1 MLPMINNKIER
12 KGDMAQNSKRPE
24 FEWHPVACMFPIP
37 QGPEFDAMV
46 EDLKQNGLRE
56 NGTVW
61 IDSTGKI
68 WGVDGRFREKACDVA
83 GVEFSYEP
91 RKFRDESRIVAYIL
105 SRNLARRHMN
115 ESQRAILGA
124 RLLPMFAEEAQKRKT
139 AGKQVVADLPD
150 GQKGR
155 AREHVAALLN
165 VSDRLIQDAK
175 TLLENNSPELIQR
188 VESGENTVS
197 AVLEILKNLSEEE
210 QKNVL
215 AGGPKAVREA
225 AAQVRKDKK
234 AAKATPK
241 GESKE
246 EQPAPTGKQAP
257 PAPTDPSV
265 DEEQQSKGV
274 QSTPEKQSVEAP
286 PQAVPPTEVQIP
298 EWVAALPERIR
309 KGFEKHLEDLPKIES
324 IRITCVDGEKRYEIG
339 PLTVRKGNGKPPK
352 PDSERPVDNP
362 AHAMQPALLV
372 HAAMV
377 EEANKAAGN
386 KKYEEEEL
394 TEVLPVWSSVNLST
408 EVLGKILK
416 AWGGNIDIEGM
427 PKYPTV
433 AFICEHYNE
442 MKAAVRA

>member
-1 MLPMINNKIER
+1 MTNNKQTAENER
-12 KGDMAQNSKRPE
+12 RITDMAQNSKRPE

-46 EDLKQNGLRE
+46 EDLKQHGLRE

-91 RKFRDESRIVAYIL
+91 RKFRDESRVVAYIL

-124 RLLPMFAEEAQKRKT
+124 RLLPMFAEEAQKRKVT
-139 AGKQVVADLPD
+139 GKQVVANLPD

-188 VESGENTVS
+188 VERGENTVS

-210 QKNVL
+210 QDKIL

-234 AAKATPK
+234 AAKATSK
-241 GESKE
+241 GGSKE
-246 EQPAPTGKQAP
+246 EPAPTGKQTL
-257 PAPTDPSV
+257 PAPTGSSE

-274 QSTPEKQSVEAP
+274 QSSPEKQSVEAP
-286 PQAVPPTEVQIP
+286 PQSVPPTEVQIP

-309 KGFEKHLEDLPKIES
+309 KGFEKHLQDLPKIES
-324 IRITCVDGEKRYEIG
+324 ITITCKDGERRYEI
-339 PLTVRKGNGKPPK
+339 PLTARKGNGKPPK

-362 AHAMQPALLV
+362 AHAM
-372 HAAMV
+372 
-377 EEANKAAGN
+377 
-386 KKYEEEEL
+386 
-394 TEVLPVWSSVNLST
+394 
-408 EVLGKILK
+408 
-416 AWGGNIDIEGM
+416 
-427 PKYPTV
+427 
-433 AFICEHYNE
+433 
-442 MKAAVRA
+442 